1 MAPFSKPVL
10 RFFFLWMVVGVV
22 VFLGLIKM
30 TAADRALNPVSGDLL
45 IQLLAF
51 LPLIWFLLSHFFG
64 KLNLLYFFN
73 TGPGEK
79 TWKKLML
86 FWIVIFLFTT
96 GVEGLQ
102 LLLINWLVPESSS
115 AWMEGPVL
123 LRDQNVVINMV
134 NIILVVLIA
143 PLMEEFVFRGLILQR
158 FMRKTSA
165 PQALILSSI
174 LFGILH
180 FEFLLSATLFG
191 IFMGLVFLKTR
202 NLWVPVILH
211 VANNGCIVLLN
222 VLQYHDG
229 TWTVDQV
236 QSLWPLY
243 LSSILL
249 IPGLVYFT
257 RDFWPDAK
265 TSLPYAYNQNNG

>member
-1 MAPFSKPVL
+1 MALFSKPVL
-10 RFFFLWMVVGVV
+10 RYFFLWMVVGVV

-30 TAADRALNPVSGDLL
+30 TAADRTLNPVSGDLL
-45 IQLLAF
+45 IQSLAI
-51 LPLIWFLLSHFFG
+51 LPLIWFLLSHFFR
-64 KLNLLYFFN
+64 KLNLLHFFN
-73 TGPGEK
+73 PGPGKK
-79 TWKKLML
+79 TWKRLMM

-102 LLLINWLVPESSS
+102 LLLINWLAPESSS

-123 LRDQNVVINMV
+123 LRDQSVVINMI

-165 PQALILSSI
+165 PKALILSSI
-174 LFGILH
+174 FFGILH

-236 QSLWPLY
+236 HSLWPLY

-249 IPGLVYFT
+249 VPGLVYFT
-257 RDFWPDAK
+257 RDFWPDPK
-265 TSLPYAYNQNNG
+265 TSLPYAHNQNNG